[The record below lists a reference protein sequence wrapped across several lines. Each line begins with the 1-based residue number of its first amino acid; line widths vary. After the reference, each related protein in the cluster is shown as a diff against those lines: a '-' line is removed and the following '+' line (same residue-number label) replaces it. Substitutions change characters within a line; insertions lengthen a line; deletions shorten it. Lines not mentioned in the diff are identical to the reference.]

1 MRSDADPPAASP
13 EAELT
18 TARRLA
24 AACAALLALV
34 LVTGITASPLLVAL
48 VALVASLIRYEPR
61 REAAAAPLAVLVAL
75 VGGEV
80 VAGGLDLRAALV
92 ALLAAAGTAPGLFW
106 RREARRTSRQ
116 LARLDDIMAQ
126 ARRGRDAEAPDA
138 ADELEFL
145 ERALS
150 AAALRIGARGIV
162 LWAVDPRD
170 GKARSV
176 AATGRVLRN
185 PSVRLSGDPLGWAWE
200 NGIRMRM
207 EQPPAWLHEG
217 CAAVVDRLR
226 RAGDSGELLAFA
238 FAPGEIPADDVVFD
252 EAALYIRGLMELQGA
267 QRNASADRRRLRTL
281 LHGLSR
287 TPGELDIESFAP
299 ELCGVAADLVEG
311 TGAAIGFW
319 HGDHG
324 TVLACVGEDEGPNR
338 GDIFTA
344 PGAELG
350 LAIRADAMLVRSADS
365 WALGRTHMAHANERW
380 KNRPRAMA
388 ALPLR
393 TVHGAIGVLAV
404 WTSRDRELDPG
415 LLELLH
421 MLEPYAAIHL
431 QHAVQYGTIKESAER
446 DPLTLLR
453 NRRAFENTFAA
464 ETSRFE
470 RYGRPLSLLVL
481 DLDHFKGVNDRYG
494 HEAGDEVLRRTAR
507 IIHNTVRDVDTAARL
522 GGEEFVVLMP
532 ETSLESALDA
542 GERIRAAI
550 EAVHIEWRGTVIPV
564 SVSVGVSSAPEIVA
578 APADLMK
585 SADAALYAA
594 KEAGRNRVATGARV
608 QGA

>member
-1 MRSDADPPAASP
+1 MRSDADPTTASP
-13 EAELT
+13 GTELT
-18 TARRLA
+18 TSRRLA
-24 AACAALLALV
+24 AASAALLVVVMA
-34 LVTGITASPLLVAL
+34 TGITASPLLVGL
-48 VALVASLIRYEPR
+48 VAAVAGWIRYEPR
-61 REAAAAPLAVLVAL
+61 REVAAAPLALAVVLL
-75 VGGEV
+75 VGDAL
-80 VAGGLDLRAALV
+80 AGGLGARGVLV

-106 RREARRTSRQ
+106 RRENRRTARQ
-116 LARLDDIMAQ
+116 LARLDDITAQ
-126 ARRGRDAEAPDA
+126 VRRGRDVDAPDA

-145 ERALS
+145 QRALS
-150 AAALRIGARGIV
+150 AVALRVGAEGVI

-170 GKARSV
+170 GRARSV

-185 PSVRLSGDPLGWAWE
+185 ASVRLSGDPLGWTWE

-207 EQPPAWLHEG
+207 EQPPGWVQDGL
-217 CAAVVDRLR
+217 AVVADRLR
-226 RAGDSGELLAFA
+226 RAGDSGELLAYA
-238 FAPGEIPADDVVFD
+238 FRPGQIPAEDVVFD
-252 EAALYIRGLMELQGA
+252 EAALYIQGLMELQEA
-267 QRNASADRRRLRTL
+267 RRSASADKRRLRTL
-281 LHGLSR
+281 LTGLSR

-299 ELCGVAADLVEG
+299 ELCGVAAALVDG

-324 TVLACVGEDEGPNR
+324 TLLACVGEDEGPAR

-344 PGAELG
+344 PGSELG
-350 LAIRADAMLVRSADS
+350 LAVRADTMLVRSADN
-365 WALGRTHMAHANERW
+365 WALGRTHLVHTHERW
-380 KNRPRAMA
+380 KNRPRALA
-388 ALPLR
+388 TLPLR
-393 TVHGAIGVLAV
+393 TVDGTIGVLAV
-404 WTSRDRELDPG
+404 WSSRDRDLDPA

-453 NRRAFENTFAA
+453 NRRAFESTFAA

-470 RYGRPLSLLVL
+470 RYGRPLALLVL

-532 ETSLESALDA
+532 ETSLEAALDA

-550 EAVHIEWRGTVIPV
+550 EEVRIEWRGAVIPV

-578 APADLMK
+578 APAELMK
-585 SADAALYAA
+585 SADAALYTA
-594 KEAGRNRVATGARV
+594 KEQGRNRVATGARV
-608 QGA
+608 